1 MRILIGCEYS
11 QIVTQAFRRK
21 GHDAWSCD
29 LLPTDGDPA
38 YHIQA
43 DVLTLLGDG
52 WDMAIFH
59 PYCTYNT
66 NAANRW
72 LFEDS
77 SKSTVAE
84 RLVLRDEGLEFFL
97 KLLNAP
103 IPKIA
108 IENPEP
114 HPYVIEVV
122 GRYQD
127 KVQPW
132 MFGDPETKGV
142 CLWLKNLPPL
152 MSTIIESRRDDIKH
166 RLPPGPERAK
176 LRSRF
181 FPRMA
186 EAMAEQWG

>member
-1 MRILIGCEYS
+1 MGCEYS

-29 LLPTDGDPA
+29 LLPTEGDPD
-38 YHIQA
+38 YHIQG
-43 DVLTLLGDG
+43 DVLDILEDG

-59 PYCTYNT
+59 PYCTYST

-72 LFEDS
+72 LYEDS

-84 RLVLRDEGLEFFL
+84 RLILRDEGIEFFL
-97 KLLNAP
+97 KLKNAP
-103 IPKIA
+103 IEKIA

-114 HPYVIEVV
+114 HPYVISKV

-132 MFGDPETKGV
+132 MFGDPEKKGI
-142 CLWLKNLPPL
+142 CLWLKDLPPL
-152 MSTIIESRRDDIKH
+152 ISTIIESEREAKVH
-166 RLPPGPERAK
+166 RMPPGPERSKA
-176 LRSRF
+176 RSRF
-181 FPRMA
+181 FPGVA
-186 EAMAEQWG
+186 DAMAEQWG